1 MSDFNT
7 RHNRAV
13 WFDIPVSDLSRARA
27 FYEGVL
33 GLPVY
38 LEQAGEFQFAVLAH
52 QQGNGGCLVPTDAP
66 IGSDTGVLIY
76 LNVAGRLQAAV
87 AQVTA
92 LGGEL
97 LQPIHPLGPHGY
109 RALIRDSEGN
119 RLALHAPEAT

>member
-13 WFDIPVSDLSRARA
+13 WFDIPVSDLNRACA

-33 GLPVY
+33 GMPVY
-38 LEQAGEFQFAVLAH
+38 PEEAGDFHFAVLAH
-52 QQGNGGCLVPTDAP
+52 DQGNGGCLVPTTAP

-76 LNVAGRLQAAV
+76 LNVAGRLGEAV

-92 LGGEL
+92 LGGVV
-97 LQPIHPLGPHGY
+97 LQPVHPLGPHGY

-119 RLALHAPEAT
+119 RLALHAPALT